1 VDDSARTLASRRQ
14 IERGRLAGLF
24 AVYAVASILVL
35 APARGGD
42 FVSDDLP
49 NVVYNPYV
57 QTLSLGNLRAILD
70 PAGEPAANTF
80 NYAPVHMLA
89 LALEWRLFGEDVR
102 GFHVVNA
109 LVHAAAAALLA
120 ALLAARGLPLA
131 AAGLGG
137 AFFLVHPAN
146 VEAAAWIFQ
155 VKTTGATALALGA
168 LLLHPRRPALGLVL
182 FGFALLTKASAA
194 FALPMALVFTAQDGR
209 RADGWRARAGWLV
222 GWTALLV
229 PYAWLELGVL
239 GRMQESHAPLH
250 PDPWVHARS
259 VVALAGRYLW
269 MAATGSGVAP
279 SHDPPPAL
287 SWLDPWW
294 IAGIALPVALAA
306 RTLWA
311 WRGRREETAWW
322 VGAAAGYLP
331 VAQIGMT
338 FLQPMADRYLYCA
351 LPGLI
356 GGCAFA
362 LRDAWARRAVSAV
375 TTRRAT
381 AAGGAVALAVIA
393 LFALRSH
400 AQAQHWRSAVTLAL
414 ASAARYPDGLPAQLL
429 EAQRT
434 ALRGDAPGSVRA
446 LRAAVA
452 RGYDRFET
460 LAEAPVYD
468 AVRRDPAF
476 QELLREMAASWIEQ
490 SLTLEHATQA
500 DLLARAS
507 AYAVLGERAQAV
519 AALDE
524 ALRLGGPLDA
534 RVRAERMRHSRH
546 ER

>member
-1 VDDSARTLASRRQ
+1 VDESAQTVASRP
-14 IERGRLAGLF
+14 IDRGHLAGLF
-24 AVYAVASILVL
+24 ALYAVAAILVL

-57 QTLSLGNLRAILD
+57 HALTPANLLAILD

-102 GFHVVNA
+102 GYHVVNA
-109 LVHAAAAALLA
+109 LAHAAVAVLLA

-155 VKTTGATALALGA
+155 IKTTGATALALGA
-168 LLLHPRRPALGLVL
+168 LLLHPRRPALALVL
-182 FGFALLTKASAA
+182 FGLALLTKASAA
-194 FALPMALVFTAQDGR
+194 FALPMALVFTVQDR
-209 RADGWRARAGWLV
+209 QRTAGWRAQAGWLV

-239 GRMQESHAPLH
+239 GRMEESHAPLH
-250 PDPWVHARS
+250 PDAGVHARS

-279 SHDPPPAL
+279 SHDPAPAV

-294 IAGIALPVALAA
+294 IAGIALPIALAA
-306 RTLWA
+306 RALWA
-311 WRGRREETAWW
+311 WRARREETAWW

-362 LRDAWARRAVSAV
+362 VRDAWAARDASA
-375 TTRRAT
+375 TATRRT
-381 AAGGAVALAVIA
+381 AMVGGTLALGVIA
-393 LFALRSH
+393 LFAWRSH
-400 AQAQHWRSAVTLAL
+400 AQAHHWRSAVTLAL

-429 EAQRT
+429 EAQR
-434 ALRGDAPGSVRA
+434 AAMRGDAAGSVRA
-446 LRAAVA
+446 LRAAFA
-452 RGYDRFET
+452 QGYDRFET
-460 LAEAPVYD
+460 LADAPVYD

-476 QELLREMAASWIEQ
+476 QQLLREMAASWIEQ
-490 SLTLEHATQA
+490 SLTLEHVTQA
-500 DLLARAS
+500 DLLSRAN
-507 AYAVLGERAQAV
+507 AYAVLGERARAV

-524 ALRLGGPLDA
+524 ALRIGGPLDA
-534 RVRAERMRHSRH
+534 QVRAARLRHPRH

>member
-1 VDDSARTLASRRQ
+1 MDDSARTLASRRQ

-57 QTLSLGNLRAILD
+57 QTLSLENLRAILD

-80 NYAPVHMLA
+80 NYAPVHTLM

-131 AAGLGG
+131 AAGLCG

-182 FGFALLTKASAA
+182 FGLALLTKASAA

-222 GWTALLV
+222 GWTMLLV

-362 LRDAWARRAVSAV
+362 LRDAW
-375 TTRRAT
+375 TRRALSAGT
-381 AAGGAVALAVIA
+381 IRRASAAGGAVALAVIA

-429 EAQRT
+429 EAQRS
-434 ALRGDAPGSVRA
+434 ALRGDASGSVRA

-476 QELLREMAASWIEQ
+476 QELLREMAASWIDQ
-490 SLTLEHATQA
+490 SLKLEHATQA
-500 DLLARAS
+500 DLISRAN
-507 AYAVLGERAQAV
+507 AYVVLGERAQAV

-534 RVRAERMRHSRH
+534 RVRAERLRHSRQD
-546 ER
+546 R

>member
-1 VDDSARTLASRRQ
+1 MDDSARTLASRRQ

-57 QTLSLGNLRAILD
+57 QTLSRENLRAILD

-80 NYAPVHMLA
+80 NYAPVHTLM

-120 ALLAARGLPLA
+120 ALLVARGLPLA
-131 AAGLGG
+131 AAGLCG

-182 FGFALLTKASAA
+182 FGLALLTKASAA

-222 GWTALLV
+222 GWTMLLV

-362 LRDAWARRAVSAV
+362 LRDAWTRRALSAV
-375 TTRRAT
+375 TIRRAS

-429 EAQRT
+429 EAQRS
-434 ALRGDAPGSVRA
+434 ALRGDASGSVRA

-476 QELLREMAASWIEQ
+476 QELLREMAASWIDQ
-490 SLTLEHATQA
+490 SLKLEHATQA
-500 DLLARAS
+500 DLISRAN
-507 AYAVLGERAQAV
+507 AYVVLGERAQAV

-534 RVRAERMRHSRH
+534 RVRAERLRHSRQD
-546 ER
+546 R